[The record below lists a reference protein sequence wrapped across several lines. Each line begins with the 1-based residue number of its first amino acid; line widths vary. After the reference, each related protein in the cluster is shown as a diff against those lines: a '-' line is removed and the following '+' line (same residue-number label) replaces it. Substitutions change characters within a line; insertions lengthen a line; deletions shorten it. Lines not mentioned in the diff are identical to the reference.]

1 MEITEE
7 QRQVLENKRK
17 MIRSAPIFEP
27 SRTTWRDWEQA
38 WNDFAV
44 TSGIGLLGQEGQPAA
59 YIEFVKALIC
69 TCMRGSAVPRI
80 RPFST
85 KTPAFQ
91 AATSAEAFLTIIK
104 NVFQP
109 PQESESLK
117 QEFEMF
123 KQKADMDVS
132 TYLSQ
137 KISLYESAYAADRQ
151 DHRTL
156 LTAVIDGLYCNVAKR
171 KLREANPEDK
181 EEMRNKLFEIVT
193 CLREAYVKGY
203 GEATSL
209 DGLQAVTQ
217 QAKVITGGNFANRN
231 LPPVE
236 DMEVDEVRERVQ
248 KFDQKTGGVKKKET
262 RSCYICKKV
271 GHLAKNCREKKKTNP
286 NIRCYHCGEKGHL
299 IKQCPTRKEDKKE
312 GRMRRKKVNAVN
324 DTKEESEDDT
334 SSEEEVNFLC

>member
-7 QRQVLENKRK
+7 QRKTLEDKRK
-17 MIRSAPIFEP
+17 MIRSAPIFDP

-44 TSGIGLLGQEGQPAA
+44 TSGIGLLGREGQPAVF
-59 YIEFVKALIC
+59 IEFVKALIC

-85 KTPAFQ
+85 NTTAFTG
-91 AATSAEAFLTIIK
+91 AATAEAFLAVIK

-123 KQKADMDVS
+123 KQHPDMDVS

-137 KISLYESAYAADRQ
+137 KISLYESAYTRDMQ

-156 LTAVIDGLYCNVAKR
+156 LTAVIDGLYSNIAKR
-171 KLREANPEDK
+171 KLREANPADK
-181 EEMRNKLFEIVT
+181 ETMRNKLFEIVT

-217 QAKVITGGNFANRN
+217 QAKVITGGNFTRN

-236 DMEVDEVRERVQ
+236 DMEVDEMRIQ
-248 KFDQKTGGVKKKET
+248 KFEQKAGGVKKKET
-262 RSCYICKKV
+262 RSCYICKEV
-271 GHLAKNCREKKKTNP
+271 GHLAKHCKKKKKVNP

-312 GRMRRKKVNAVN
+312 GRIRRKKVNAVT
-324 DTKEESEDDT
+324 DAKAETEDDT
-334 SSEEEVNFLC
+334 SSEDEVHFLC

>member
-1 MEITEE
+1 M
-7 QRQVLENKRK
+7 
-17 MIRSAPIFEP
+17 
-27 SRTTWRDWEQA
+27 
-38 WNDFAV
+38 
-44 TSGIGLLGQEGQPAA
+44 
-59 YIEFVKALIC
+59 
-69 TCMRGSAVPRI
+69 
-80 RPFST
+80 
-85 KTPAFQ
+85 
-91 AATSAEAFLTIIK
+91 
-104 NVFQP
+104 
-109 PQESESLK
+109 
-117 QEFEMF
+117 
-123 KQKADMDVS
+123 
-132 TYLSQ
+132 
-137 KISLYESAYAADRQ
+137 
-151 DHRTL
+151 
-156 LTAVIDGLYCNVAKR
+156 
-171 KLREANPEDK
+171 
-181 EEMRNKLFEIVT
+181 
-193 CLREAYVKGY
+193 KGY

-271 GHLAKNCREKKKTNP
+271 GHLAKNCREKRKTNP